1 MGSILARNR
10 VYLALIVA
18 AAALPRAI
26 VLGYERGRILNEFVE
41 KSDDFASTWVSSGAF
56 GFIPHVPS
64 AYTQPLYGWFLAALY
79 WPLSRNWLVVG
90 VAQIAVAVATALLVY
105 LIGSRYISQRAGF
118 IAAIVSTL
126 HPYLVWHDVHVNRE
140 ILDQFVGAAV
150 FLLVLVV
157 AGRRSFPLA
166 ALLGLALGLAVLGNS
181 RLLVLPVL
189 VAAYLLWQRANART
203 VAVVLVATAL
213 TVTPWIVRNKVVI
226 GCAALTTDSRA
237 LWKANNV
244 NTYDTLAAGKWLDD
258 VPLRGQPPSPQDA
271 NREYDKTGQLVR
283 IDECRQMRHYQRETL
298 RFWRDHP
305 GEKAKLVAQA
315 TRMFW
320 DPRPTLTDGGT
331 AEGGHRSLRTWSEA
345 LFALPV
351 FAFAAL
357 GLRSV
362 SRRFLVLA
370 LSFLAYETLMAAVFA
385 GATRYRVA
393 WDFVLALLA
402 AAALD
407 RLLAHRARAAR

>member
-1 MGSILARNR
+1 MASILARNR
-10 VYLALIVA
+10 IYLAVIVA

-26 VLGYERGRILNEFVE
+26 VLGYERDRILNEFVE

-56 GFIPHVPS
+56 GFIPNIPS

-79 WPLSRNWLVVG
+79 WPLSRNWFVVG
-90 VAQIAVAVATALLVY
+90 TAQIAVAVATALLVY
-105 LIGSRYISQRAGF
+105 VIGSRYISQRAGF
-118 IAAIVSTL
+118 IAAIISTL

-140 ILDQFVGAAV
+140 ILDQLVGAAV

-157 AGRRSFPLA
+157 AGRRSFPMA
-166 ALLGLALGLAVLGNS
+166 AVLGLALGLAVLGNS
-181 RLLVLPVL
+181 RLLALPL
-189 VAAYLLWQRANART
+189 VVAGYLLWQRASART
-203 VAVVLVATAL
+203 VVVVLAATAL
-213 TVTPWIVRNKVVI
+213 TITPWVVRNSIVV

-237 LWKANNV
+237 LWKANNL
-244 NTYDTLAAGKWLDD
+244 NTYDTLADGKWLDD

-271 NREYDKTGQLVR
+271 NREYDKTGQIVL
-283 IDECRQMRHYQRETL
+283 IDECKQMRDYQRKTL
-298 RFWRDHP
+298 RFWRDYP
-305 GEKAKLVAQA
+305 GEKVKLAAQA
-315 TRMFW
+315 IRMLW

-331 AEGGHRSLRTWSEA
+331 AEGGHRTLRTWSEA
-345 LFALPV
+345 LWALPV
-351 FAFAAL
+351 FVLAAF

-370 LSFLAYETLMAAVFA
+370 LLFLGYETVMAAVFA

-407 RLLAHRARAAR
+407 RMIAQRARAAR

>member
-1 MGSILARNR
+1 M
-10 VYLALIVA
+10 
-18 AAALPRAI
+18 
-26 VLGYERGRILNEFVE
+26 
-41 KSDDFASTWVSSGAF
+41 
-56 GFIPHVPS
+56 
-64 AYTQPLYGWFLAALY
+64 
-79 WPLSRNWLVVG
+79 VG
-90 VAQIAVAVATALLVY
+90 TAQIAVAVATALLVY

-140 ILDQFVGAAV
+140 ILDQLLGAAV

-157 AGRRSFPLA
+157 AARRSIPIA

-181 RLLVLPVL
+181 RLLVLPLL
-189 VAAYLLWQRANART
+189 VAGYLLWQRASMRT
-203 VAVVLVATAL
+203 VLVVLVATAL

-237 LWKANNV
+237 LWKANNP

-271 NREYDKTGQLVR
+271 NREYDKTGQIVL
-283 IDECRQMRHYQRETL
+283 IDECRQMRDYQRETL
-298 RFWRDHP
+298 EFWRDHP
-305 GEKAKLVAQA
+305 GEKAKLVVQA
-315 TRMFW
+315 TGMLW

-345 LFALPV
+345 LWALPV
-351 FAFAAL
+351 FVFAL
-357 GLRSV
+357 FGLRSV

-370 LSFLAYETLMAAVFA
+370 LSFLAYETVMAGVFA

-407 RLLAHRARAAR
+407 RLIAYRARAAR

>member
-1 MGSILARNR
+1 MASILARNR
-10 VYLALIVA
+10 IYVAIVVA

-26 VLGYERGRILNEFVE
+26 ALASERGRILNEFVE
-41 KSDDFASTWVSSGAF
+41 KSDDFASTLVSSGAY
-56 GFIPHVPS
+56 GFIPNVSS
-64 AYTQPLYGWFLAALY
+64 AYTQPLYGWFLALLY
-79 WPLSRNWLVVG
+79 WPLSRTWLVVG

-105 LIGSRYISQRAGF
+105 LIGSRYISERAGV
-118 IAAIVSTL
+118 IAAVIFTL
-126 HPYLVWHDVHVNRE
+126 QPYLIWHDVHVNRE
-140 ILDQFVGAAV
+140 ILDQFLGAAV

-157 AGRRSFPLA
+157 AARRSFPTA

-181 RLLVLPVL
+181 RLLALPLL
-189 VAAYLLWQRANART
+189 VVGYLLWQQASART
-203 VAVVLVATAL
+203 IVVVLVVAAL
-213 TVTPWIVRNKVVI
+213 TVTPWIVRNDIVI

-244 NTYDTLAAGKWLDD
+244 NTYDTLASGKWLDD
-258 VPLRGQPPSPQDA
+258 VPLRGQPPTPQDA
-271 NREYDKTGQLVR
+271 SRQYDKTGQIVL
-283 IDECRQMRHYQRETL
+283 IDECGQMRRYQKETL

-305 GEKAKLVAQA
+305 GEKVKLAAQA

-331 AEGGHRSLRTWSEA
+331 SEGGRNALRTWSEA
-345 LFALPV
+345 LWALPV
-351 FAFAAL
+351 FLLAAL

-362 SRRFLVLA
+362 SRRLLVLA
-370 LSFLAYETLMAAVFA
+370 VSFLAYETVMAWVFA

-402 AAALD
+402 AAALE
-407 RLLAHRARAAR
+407 RLLAHWSRTAR

>member
-10 VYLALIVA
+10 IYLAVIVA

-26 VLGYERGRILNEFVE
+26 VLGYERSSILNEFVE

-79 WPLSRNWLVVG
+79 WPLSRTWFVVG
-90 VAQIAVAVATALLVY
+90 TAQIAIAVATALLVY

-118 IAAIVSTL
+118 IAAVISTL

-140 ILDQFVGAAV
+140 ILDQLLGAAV

-157 AGRRSFPLA
+157 AARRSLPMA
-166 ALLGLALGLAVLGNS
+166 ALLGVALGLAILGNS
-181 RLLVLPVL
+181 RLLALPL
-189 VAAYLLWQRANART
+189 VVAGYLLWQRASART
-203 VAVVLVATAL
+203 IVVVLAAAAL
-213 TVTPWIVRNKVVI
+213 TLTPWIVRNKVVI

-237 LWKANNV
+237 LWKANNL
-244 NTYDTLAAGKWLDD
+244 NTYDTLADGKWLDD

-283 IDECRQMRHYQRETL
+283 IDECRQMRDYQRETF

-305 GEKAKLVAQA
+305 GEKVKLVVQA
-315 TRMFW
+315 TRMLW

-331 AEGGHRSLRTWSEA
+331 AEGGHRALRTWSEA
-345 LFALPV
+345 LWALPV
-351 FAFAAL
+351 FILAAF

-370 LSFLAYETLMAAVFA
+370 LSFLAYETVMAGVFA
-385 GATRYRVA
+385 GATRYRVT

-407 RLLAHRARAAR
+407 RFIAQRTRAAR